1 MTKAQAPTTSAWQPL
16 RHGLFRSLWLASIA
30 SSIGTWMHEV
40 GAGWLMTSLS
50 ASPFMVSL
58 VQVAGAAPMFLLALP
73 AGALADIIDKRRYL
87 LAVQA
92 GMAVIALARLYHLCG
107 PDERYAFTPVYAG
120 HGDWNSAD
128 HASMVSVDT
137 RVGSSQ

>member
-1 MTKAQAPTTSAWQPL
+1 MTNEQAPTTSAWQPL

-58 VQVAGAAPMFLLALP
+58 VLGQNRGRNRPQ
-73 AGALADIIDKRRYL
+73 
-87 LAVQA
+87 QA
-92 GMAVIALARLYHLCG
+92 MCWGR
-107 PDERYAFTPVYAG
+107 
-120 HGDWNSAD
+120 N
-128 HASMVSVDT
+128 T
-137 RVGSSQ
+137 RI